1 MLNNLT
7 RKLCP
12 LMYLAIATMGCG
24 KKITEPKSRPASQTQ
39 NQELPSIYII
49 RLDGSQASRKNFSVP
64 GPAQFEIPDRLV
76 VRQGS
81 TIKKVV
87 EVAYD
92 VNEFDSDDY
101 QFKCSYYS
109 SYSQQ
114 EMILTRC
121 VDYDGNDFGDL
132 SGQKFTLRYND
143 IIQMRFTG
151 APSSDLVVEAVYSMK
166 WI

>member
-1 MLNNLT
+1 MLNTLT

-12 LMYLAIATMGCG
+12 FMYLAIATMGCG
-24 KKITEPKSRPASQTQ
+24 KKITEPKSVLSRQTE
-39 NQELPSIYII
+39 NQELPSTYII
-49 RLDGSQASRKNFSVP
+49 RLDGSEASRKNFAMP
-64 GPAQFEIPDRLV
+64 GPAQFEIPDRLIV
-76 VRQGS
+76 KQGA

-101 QFKCSYYS
+101 QFKCSYYAS
-109 SYSQQ
+109 TSPQ
-114 EMILTRC
+114 EMILTSC

-143 IIQMRFTG
+143 TIQMRFTG
-151 APSSDLVVEAVYSMK
+151 APSSDLIVEAIYSMR

>member
-1 MLNNLT
+1 MLKALT

-12 LMYLAIATMGCG
+12 LMSLAIATMGCG
-24 KKITEPKSRPASQTQ
+24 KKITEPKAQPARQTQ
-39 NQELPSIYII
+39 NQELPSTYII
-49 RLDGSQASRKNFSVP
+49 RLDGSEASRKNFYMP
-64 GPAQFEIPDRLV
+64 GPAQFEIPDRLI

-87 EVAYD
+87 EIAYD

-109 SYSQQ
+109 SYSPQ
-114 EMILTRC
+114 EMILTSC

-132 SGQKFTLRYND
+132 AGQKFTLRYND

-151 APSSDLVVEAVYSMK
+151 ASASDLIVEAIYSMK